1 MEKDELA
8 VADHLRNQLGVFYW
22 TMRRGGDLEIAARQ
36 LQTEVC
42 WTERETLSW
51 CRCTPPTLFM
61 RWSQTQLMSLLGEA
75 KQVLSRVDQCLA
87 VREPLENVRL
97 GERRAHGDTPEVFTE
112 VVSGPLA

>member
-22 TMRRGGDLEIAARQ
+22 TMRRGGDLEIAVRQ

-51 CRCTPPTLFM
+51 CRCTPPTLFA
-61 RWSQTQLMSLLGEA
+61 RWSQTQLTSLLGEA
-75 KQVLSRVDQCLA
+75 KQVLSRAEQCLS
-87 VREPLENVRL
+87 VREPLESIQL
-97 GERRAHGDTPEVFTE
+97 GESEAHGDNPE
-112 VVSGPLA
+112 VVSGLWA